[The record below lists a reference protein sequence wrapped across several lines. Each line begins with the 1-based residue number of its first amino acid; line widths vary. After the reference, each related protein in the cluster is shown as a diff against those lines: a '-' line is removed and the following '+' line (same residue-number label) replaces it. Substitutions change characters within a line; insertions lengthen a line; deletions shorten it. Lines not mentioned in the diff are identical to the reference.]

1 MAKIILSVDIQ
12 KKKAEQGLGEL
23 EGKIRDIAQ
32 SLSTVTI
39 NNKLTSDIE
48 ALTAKFKTLA
58 DQSDRLAGKTAK
70 QAIENERLT
79 QAQIK
84 TQITTVNLQTAEERL
99 AKAKILTQTAS
110 VNLAIAQ
117 ERLTKSQ
124 KQTQITAV
132 NLQSAQE
139 RLKKAQD
146 NNTKSATTLQSQVNG
161 LQKKYADLLST
172 IKSLE
177 KQYPAG
183 TFDSLKTET
192 QSALTTLENYNSK
205 LKNGATA
212 NEAMLLKIRELAN
225 GYNNLSTSVA
235 TNSRQRR

>member
-12 KKKAEQGLGEL
+12 KQKAIQGLGEL
-23 EGKIRDIAQ
+23 EGKIKEIAQ

-39 NNKLTSDIE
+39 KNSLLSDID

-70 QAIENERLT
+70 QAIENERLN

-117 ERLTKSQ
+117 ERLAKSQ

-132 NLQSAQE
+132 NLQAAEE
-139 RLKKAQD
+139 RLKKSHD
-146 NNTKSATTLQSQVNG
+146 NNAKSATTLQSQV
-161 LQKKYADLLST
+161 DR
-172 IKSLE
+172 KS
-177 KQYPAG
+177 
-183 TFDSLKTET
+183 
-192 QSALTTLENYNSK
+192 
-205 LKNGATA
+205 
-212 NEAMLLKIRELAN
+212 
-225 GYNNLSTSVA
+225 VV
-235 TNSRQRR
+235 